1 MTAIVPTRRFTLG
14 IAAAAVGAALLAMA
28 GVGVLGTLAAE
39 EQLAEARLAK
49 ATAVGHAVQRDLHRA
64 LDHGIPLDRVE
75 GMTAYLLG
83 IAERNPDLHRL
94 AVTAADGRTLHA
106 AGPGTAEGPSAVRL
120 PLHAGSAVIGHLLV
134 AVDAGAARAQIVG
147 ELTGIVLGAAALLLL
162 VAELAGALVQA
173 AVRAPL
179 DRLERALAAGAT
191 GDFGTLLGR
200 RPRDQIGRALLAFNA
215 AVFHL
220 HERRARFAAHAEEVR
235 GAVFDPSI
243 ADQVEQ
249 TRARALERLGDG
261 TATAPRRVADARPG
275 DARAYAVL
283 LSAAM
288 VSGCLGGL
296 DAATGLAVLFG
307 FTVGW
312 FVPSSWTRID
322 TALAAVA
329 LGAAALLGAGPMVGA
344 AGAVGLAVAVRYARA
359 AGEDAP
365 SILRPILTGVVAA
378 LLWSAARGTTG
389 PGSGGAVEAAVLAAA
404 ALPAVLPLVRKP

>member
-14 IAAAAVGAALLAMA
+14 IAGTAAGAALLAMA

-49 ATAVGHAVQRDLHRA
+49 AAAVGHAVQRDLHRA
-64 LDHGIPLDRVE
+64 LGHGIPLDRVE
-75 GMTAYLLG
+75 GMTAYLQG

-106 AGPGTAEGPSAVRL
+106 AGPGAAEGPSAVRL
-120 PLHAGSAVIGHLLV
+120 PLQAGSAPGSAVVGHLLV
-134 AVDAGAARAQIVG
+134 AVDPGAARAQIAG
-147 ELTGIVLGAAALLLL
+147 ELMGVVLGAAALLLL

-173 AVRAPL
+173 AVRSPL
-179 DRLERALAAGAT
+179 GRLERALAAGAA

-200 RPRDQIGRALLAFNA
+200 RPRDQVGRALLAFNA

-220 HERRARFAAHAEEVR
+220 HERRQRFAAHAEEVR
-235 GAVFDPSI
+235 GAVFDPGI
-243 ADQVEQ
+243 AEQVEQ

-261 TATAPRRVADARPG
+261 GAAAPRRVADPRPG
-275 DARAYAVL
+275 DARAYAAL
-283 LSAAM
+283 LSAAL
-288 VSGCLGGL
+288 VSGCLGSL
-296 DAATGLAVLFG
+296 DAATGLAALFG
-307 FTVGW
+307 LAVGW
-312 FVPSSWTRID
+312 SVPSSWTRID

-344 AGAVGLAVAVRYARA
+344 AGAVGLAVAARYARA

-365 SILRPILTGVVAA
+365 SILRPILTGALAA
-378 LLWSAARGTTG
+378 LLWSAARGT
-389 PGSGGAVEAAVLAAA
+389 PGAAVEAAVLAAA
-404 ALPAVLPLVRKP
+404 ALPAVLPLVRRP

>member
-14 IAAAAVGAALLAMA
+14 IAGTAVGAALIAMA
-28 GVGVLGTLAAE
+28 GVGLLGTFAAE
-39 EQLAEARLAK
+39 EQLADARLAK
-49 ATAVGHAVQRDLHRA
+49 AMAVGHAVQRDLHRA
-64 LDHGIPLDRVE
+64 LGHGIPLDRVE
-75 GMTAYLLG
+75 GMTAYLQG

-106 AGPGTAEGPSAVRL
+106 AGPGSAEGPSAVRL
-120 PLHAGSAVIGHLLV
+120 PLHAGSAVVGHLLV
-134 AVDAGAARAQIVG
+134 AVDPGAARAQIAG
-147 ELTGIVLGAAALLLL
+147 ELTGVVLGAAALLLL

-179 DRLERALAAGAT
+179 DRLARALAAGAA

-235 GAVFDPSI
+235 GAVFDPGI

-261 TATAPRRVADARPG
+261 TATTPRRLTDARPG
-275 DARAYAVL
+275 DVRAYTVL

-288 VSGCLGGL
+288 VSGCLDNL
-296 DAATGLAVLFG
+296 DAATGLAALFG
-307 FTVGW
+307 LVVGW

-329 LGAAALLGAGPMVGA
+329 LGAAALLGAVPMVGA
-344 AGAVGLAVAVRYARA
+344 AGAVGLAVAARYARA
-359 AGEDAP
+359 AAEDAP
-365 SILRPILTGVVAA
+365 AILRPILIGAVAA
-378 LLWSAARGTTG
+378 LLWNAARGA
-389 PGSGGAVEAAVLAAA
+389 PGGAVEAAVLAAA
-404 ALPAVLPLVRKP
+404 ALPAVLPLVRRP